1 MTTTPQPQTS
11 LYGLGMAAQA
21 IAQEIN
27 RAAELLG
34 SDDPEERD
42 TGRVVLEEY
51 LAAEDATKDAINEKA
66 DAVCHVVRLLHA
78 QAAFRAE
85 ESKRLGALAK
95 ADLARADKLTDYMV
109 HVLTT
114 LDPGKTKFSLPH
126 HELTSR
132 QSTRVEVD
140 EDVDLPDEFLARRVI
155 EEVKPDKDAIKRA
168 LQSGASIPGALLRTV
183 RNWKIG

>member
-1 MTTTPQPQTS
+1 
-11 LYGLGMAAQA
+11 MAAQA

-34 SDDPEERD
+34 SDDPEEQA
-42 TGRVVLEEY
+42 TGRELLEEY

-66 DAVCHVVRLLHA
+66 DAVCHVVRLLQA

-85 ESKRLGALAK
+85 EGKRLSALAK

-132 QSTRVEVD
+132 QSTRVEID
-140 EDVDLPDEFLARRVI
+140 EDAELPAEFMATRII
-155 EEVKPDKDAIKRA
+155 EEVKPDKDLIKRTIQA
-168 LQSGASIPGALLRTV
+168 GGVIAGACLRTV